1 LIPGK
6 ELKYFEEGKTMGE
19 AIAGRTNE
27 TAGNPLLDLVRGG
40 DNSEPIIGSET
51 ETGEHHKT
59 ASDMGNK
66 GAEPGLTTDDSGG
79 GKTIP
84 YSDNGV
90 VEHMGSTSGFDKNPD
105 RGRSVAPDQQGGN
118 GDETPERHFDLG
130 KISCQEEVAITKN
143 PDGIPRVGSGDEQ
156 PASKIPDRT
165 FYGDV
170 PIPSKGLG
178 RVEDGDKLATNPL
191 AVEKL
196 SSKQTLENTAH
207 RLTDAYKVLMPKI
220 PLHKWD
226 EMGPLLEEYL
236 IAEEEF
242 CIQMRCRVNDEVLPE
257 NRVDREN
264 FLMILMK
271 AACSNPY
278 DEWSTETVRWFNA
291 QMEPD
296 ECEGI
301 LKVYFRGW
309 VMVEKL
315 GEILTVATKEVILCN
330 IFNHGCPETV
340 ESHGVP
346 TTMMSNL
353 ELF

>member
-1 LIPGK
+1 
-6 ELKYFEEGKTMGE
+6 MGE

-27 TAGNPLLDLVRGG
+27 TAGNPLLDLVRSGVNPDHG
-40 DNSEPIIGSET
+40 DKAIAPEQHADKDPKEPINLGLLSGVEDLMIFRNP
-51 ETGEHHKT
+51 
-59 ASDMGNK
+59 DDLPRR
-66 GAEPGLTTDDSGG
+66 EPGT
-79 GKTIP
+79 
-84 YSDNGV
+84 
-90 VEHMGSTSGFDKNPD
+90 
-105 RGRSVAPDQQGGN
+105 
-118 GDETPERHFDLG
+118 
-130 KISCQEEVAITKN
+130 
-143 PDGIPRVGSGDEQ
+143 EQ
-156 PASKIPDRT
+156 PASKIPDET

-196 SSKQTLENTAH
+196 SSKQTLENAAQ
-207 RLTDAYKVLMPKI
+207 RLIYAYKAIMPRI
-220 PLHKWD
+220 SLHKWD
-226 EMGPLLEEYL
+226 GMGTLLEEYL
-236 IAEEEF
+236 AAEEEF

-257 NRVDREN
+257 NRVNRET
-264 FLMILMK
+264 FIMILME
-271 AACSNPY
+271 AASANPY